1 MLKMGR
7 NEMRVAEVRER
18 ERRQERK
25 KMGNIDGIKERLCKK
40 GIKYER
46 ERERANEKWIER
58 LCRKKG

>member
-7 NEMRVAEVRER
+7 NEMRGAEVRER

-40 GIKYER
+40 GIK
-46 ERERANEKWIER
+46 
-58 LCRKKG
+58 